1 MCEILCLIC
10 RIYFPY
16 VGIESVVEKPSFKKL
31 ILRGKRCIV
40 LFSGFYEWKLE
51 NKLKQPYFV
60 YLKDDSIKSESDE
73 NHDLKE
79 KNNNDNNN
87 NNNNNNNNDNDNEN
101 ENGNENEN
109 IIMAIAGLYDEWEDS
124 TGNTIRTY
132 TTLTCPACTGFQWL
146 HTRQPVF
153 LTEKLADAWLDPKV
167 GKNYI
172 IFYSYF
178 LFIFINLFRLFLP
191 FVFPFYFHILSSVF
205 CVVFC
210 NIFLFHFVILIIFS
224 PTKNFCIL
232 CCFLQYFS
240 VSLCYFNYF

>member
-60 YLKDDSIKSESDE
+60 YLKDGGIKNESDE
-73 NHDLKE
+73 NQNLSDDG
-79 KNNNDNNN
+79 NSISR
-87 NNNNNNNNDNDNEN
+87 NEN
-101 ENGNENEN
+101 DYGIENEN

-167 GKNYI
+167 GKNYV
-172 IFYSYF
+172 IFF
-178 LFIFINLFRLFLP
+178 FRIFFILFCFI
-191 FVFPFYFHILSSVF
+191 
-205 CVVFC
+205 
-210 NIFLFHFVILIIFS
+210 
-224 PTKNFCIL
+224 
-232 CCFLQYFS
+232 
-240 VSLCYFNYF
+240 